1 MQALSTKVPMAW
13 FYVTLPSNSV
23 LMSQVTGEPTH
34 SLGLGCG
41 VCVCV
46 CVCVLQVKADTEK
59 ESRGGILKLSAVKAH
74 DAIFDKNVKVGIAE
88 KMTFQAN
95 LKGSQEAGY
104 KC

>member
-1 MQALSTKVPMAW
+1 MVVYWLAMQALSTKVPMAW

-46 CVCVLQVKADTEK
+46 CVCVCCK
-59 ESRGGILKLSAVKAH
+59 LKLIQKKKAEE
-74 DAIFDKNVKVGIAE
+74 V
-88 KMTFQAN
+88 
-95 LKGSQEAGY
+95 S
-104 KC
+104 